1 MAEDSI
7 NVEFQASDA
16 RSVKMLNQL
25 YNYHLVLNDIA
36 VRLNEQIGNSE
47 EITVPNEEDVKNLND
62 IFSKSVGTFTD
73 ITSSYENVDKYI
85 ENFYGNTKDF
95 AQALVE
101 ELVRY
106 NNGIADIADVGLDEY
121 DEEKLNKWVNSMME
135 AVINTNETFNK
146 LIGKN

>member
-36 VRLNEQIGNSE
+36 VRLNEQIDNGE
-47 EITVPNEEDVKNLND
+47 EITVPNEEDVKNLNS
-62 IFSKSVGTFTD
+62 IFGKSVGTFTD
-73 ITSSYENVDKYI
+73 ITSSYENVNKYV
-85 ENFYGNTKDF
+85 ENFFGNTKEF

-101 ELVRY
+101 ELVKY
-106 NNGIADIADVGLDEY
+106 NNGIADIADVGLEDY
-121 DEEKLNKWVNSMME
+121 DEEKLNEWVNDMME
-135 AVINTNETFNK
+135 AVIQTNEAFNK
-146 LIGKN
+146 LIGKK